1 MIKYAISLLN
11 HPVSTTIKTLFH
23 IFHDLKM
30 AACYLAIILAF
41 SLLLIYISIYFNIL
55 DQIIELN
62 LILSLDKVC
71 PV

>member
-30 AACYLAIILAF
+30 AACYLAIILAAKF
-41 SLLLIYISIYFNIL
+41 IIMNAIIASSI
-55 DQIIELN
+55 
-62 LILSLDKVC
+62 VM
-71 PV
+71 

>member
-1 MIKYAISLLN
+1 MIKYATSLLN
-11 HPVSTTIKTLFH
+11 HLVSNTILNTISF
-23 IFHDLKM
+23 FHDLKM

-62 LILSLDKVC
+62 LILFLDTVC
-71 PV
+71 QV